1 MIAGARLEVFG
12 MEQKKWETH
21 NPTGSRRV
29 IVTKILPGSLWLER
43 LIEADCKV
51 EVCTSTDVLSVDDI
65 KSAIGQQCDAVLGQ
79 LTEDWG
85 DELFGTLKAAGGTA
99 YSNVAVGFNNVDVDA
114 ATKHG
119 IPVGNTPGVLT
130 ETTAQMAVALT
141 FAAARRTGEAERFMR
156 AGKYTGW
163 LMTLF
168 LGELLWRKTVGVIG
182 AGRIGANYARMMVEG
197 HKMNL
202 VYYDVYPNQ
211 ELEDYIA
218 AYGDFLKSRG
228 EVPVAC
234 KRADTLEDLLREADC
249 VSLHTVL
256 DDSTHHLINAKRL
269 ALMKENAILVNTSRG
284 PVVDEAA
291 LVGHCRQHPDFRAG
305 LDVFEDE
312 PAMKPGLVDLDN
324 VVIVPHIASATRWT
338 REGMATLAAS
348 NVAALLRGYP
358 VWNQPDILP
367 FLEADAPQAA
377 PSVVNADDLKLPIFG
392 SR

>member
-1 MIAGARLEVFG
+1 

-21 NPTGSRRV
+21 NPSGSKRV
-29 IVTKILPGSLWLER
+29 IVTKLLPGSLWLER
-43 LIEADCKV
+43 LVRADCKV
-51 EVCTSTDVLSVDDI
+51 EVCTSTDVLSVEDI
-65 KSAIGQQCDAVLGQ
+65 KAAMGQQCDAVLGQ

-85 DELFGTLKAAGGTA
+85 DELFGALKAAGGTA
-99 YSNVAVGFNNVDVDA
+99 YSNVAVGYNNVDVDA

-141 FAAARRTGEAERFMR
+141 FAAARRTGEAERFLR
-156 AGKYTGW
+156 SGQYKGW

-202 VYYDVYPNQ
+202 VYYDIYPNQ

-218 AYGDFLKSRG
+218 AYSVFLVSRG
-228 EVPVAC
+228 EEPVSC
-234 KRADTLEDLLREADC
+234 KRVNSPEDVLREADC
-249 VSLHTVL
+249 VSVHTVL
-256 DDSTHHLINAKRL
+256 DESTHHLINAERL
-269 ALMKENAILVNTSRG
+269 ALMKETAILVNTSRG

-291 LVGHCRQHPDFRAG
+291 LVDHCRRHPDFRAA

-312 PAMKPGLVDLDN
+312 PDMKPGLVDLDN

-348 NVAALLRGYP
+348 NVAGLLTGYP
-358 VWNQPDILP
+358 VWNRPDILP
-367 FLEADAPQAA
+367 FLESDSPKAA
-377 PSVVNADDLKLPIFG
+377 PSIVNAEALGLPHYEG
-392 SR
+392 N